1 MAKPVIAP
9 PAPSLRIDDLET
21 VRLISD
27 ATRMAIL
34 QAFAASDTPL
44 TVKRLGEILA
54 IPATKLYYHVGL
66 LEDRGLIRVV
76 GTRLV
81 SGIVE
86 KSYQPAAT
94 SFEIDRSVFGPT
106 GGAADEIFE
115 RIAGTVF
122 DGVRQEVADGVRT
135 GSIVVGESGDR
146 ARRMNLSKTIT
157 RLSPERADELR
168 SRIAA
173 LIAEFDAHDADPDA
187 MDLAM
192 FSVVYPL
199 PPKTGPRRRATPPA
213 PRPGRTS

>member
-1 MAKPVIAP
+1 MPKTIVAP
-9 PAPSLRIDDLET
+9 PAASLRIDDLET

-34 QAFAASDTPL
+34 QAFAASDGPL
-44 TVKRLGEILA
+44 TVKRLGQILA

-66 LEDRGLIRVV
+66 LEDRGLVRVV

-94 SFEIDRSVFGPT
+94 SFQIDRSVFGPT
-106 GGAADEIFE
+106 GGAVDEVFE
-115 RIAGTVF
+115 RIAGAVF
-122 DGVRQEVADGVRT
+122 DGVRQEVADGVRS
-135 GSIVVGESGDR
+135 GSIVIGESGDR
-146 ARRMNLSKTIT
+146 ARRMNLSKTVT
-157 RLSPERADELR
+157 RLTPERADELR

-173 LIAEFDAHDADPDA
+173 LLAEFDASDEGPDA
-187 MDLAM
+187 IDLAL

-199 PPKTGPRRRATPPA
+199 PRTVRTPGRRTRHEA
-213 PRPGRTS
+213 RPGKRP

>member
-1 MAKPVIAP
+1 MARATTAP
-9 PAPSLRIDDLET
+9 PAASLRIDDLET

-44 TVKRLGEILA
+44 TVKRLGQILT

-86 KSYQPAAT
+86 KSYQAAAT
-94 SFEIDRSVFGPT
+94 SFQIDRSVFGPS
-106 GGAADEIFE
+106 GAAVDEVFE
-115 RIAGTVF
+115 RIAGAVF

-135 GSIVVGESGDR
+135 GSIVMGESGDR
-146 ARRMNLSKTIT
+146 FRRMNLTKTIT
-157 RLSPERADELR
+157 RLSPVRADELR
-168 SRIAA
+168 SRMAM
-173 LIAEFDAHDADPDA
+173 LIAEFDARDEDPDA
-187 MDLAM
+187 IDLAL

-199 PPKTGPRRRATPPA
+199 PPTSGRRRRGTTHGARPA
-213 PRPGRTS
+213 RKP